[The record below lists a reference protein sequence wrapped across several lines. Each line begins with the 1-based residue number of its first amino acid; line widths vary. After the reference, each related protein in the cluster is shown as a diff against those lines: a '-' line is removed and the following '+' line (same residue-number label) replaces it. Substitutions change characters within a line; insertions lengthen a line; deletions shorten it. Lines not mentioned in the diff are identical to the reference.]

1 MSFQTSPPLFY
12 FADISACCSLHCSN
26 SRLPSSLSKN
36 NWSFGSSILA
46 KLSSAC
52 CGISSKSSSIA
63 PHLSCK
69 LADLL
74 GKEDV
79 DVVAALGEGTA
90 NQLDGTTDT
99 VGRTYELDLFGEK
112 VTVSVNYDDGK
123 KVSNSYIYLSDQDLD
138 FYKQA
143 LETALGAYQ
152 DMAQDTEQAEGN
164 GMQSYIWETKQTRIT
179 LMRAYDANSIE
190 IIAVQA

>member
-1 MSFQTSPPLFY
+1 MKKATLFLAVILGVLGVMAGCGKQADTPNTSDPSTSPPSTEVSE
-12 FADISACCSLHCSN
+12 A
-26 SRLPSSLSKN
+26 SK
-36 NWSFGSSILA
+36 A
-46 KLSSAC
+46 
-52 CGISSKSSSIA
+52 SKDT
-63 PHLSCK
+63 LDK

-138 FYKQA
+138 FYRNQRRHRA
-143 LETALGAYQ
+143 
-152 DMAQDTEQAEGN
+152 GN
-164 GMQSYIWETKQTRIT
+164 GTYCTLIHAKGHGNAGDHTRRRHPKFSGGQLFQYFSHPFPLSHSQSGSWFT
-179 LMRAYDANSIE
+179 
-190 IIAVQA
+190 AVS